1 MDSVILKVVLQDGQ
15 APATL
20 KEIDALATKLSA
32 APIKIQV
39 DTTGLQKLDKEMR
52 ASLSAQAKL
61 LNAQARMEA
70 NKVKEAQAQAKV
82 TAEMQKTA
90 QAEAKAAAEQQK
102 AVAASQ
108 RVAEEAIKG
117 ENIEK
122 RRVLLA
128 EQMAA
133 SYDKAALAAQRM
145 SGTGAAGSE
154 TAIQQRIN
162 SMVGL
167 GQATKSAAES
177 ANVFNNF
184 QQRFGEYLST
194 GNAKLTGGVSAMA
207 KYIQSL
213 DGMSNATVKAT
224 GFATDGSRVFQTY
237 AATVKQADG
246 SFRNYSYSVDTA
258 SGATYQMNQGI
269 TSVDK
274 AATHMG
280 DTFTNLIGKVAKWA
294 VVTAVVYTPIRKLK
308 EAVQELK
315 AVDTEMVTIQKVT
328 GQTIEQLEDLSNSA
342 YKTAAAYG
350 ATASTYV
357 GSVAEFAKAGYSDL
371 ADELGELAL
380 KTQTAGDVEKETAN
394 QFLLSVDA
402 AYKYKGNIEELNAV
416 LDGAN
421 QIGNE
426 YATSVQKVAEGL
438 GIVAPVAASAK
449 ISIGELTAAIGT
461 ITAVTQRSGSE
472 AARALRALI
481 LNIQGD
487 VSSEIN
493 EDTGERWS
501 QEEIDAMATSL
512 QKFGVYT
519 ETVTNGLKEMRN
531 PMEVIGEM
539 SEKFKAGIITEYDL
553 NRLVS
558 DMGGKLRSNQL
569 MALIQHWDMYES
581 MLETYKDS
589 AGSADRELAIYLES
603 WESKLNQVSSA
614 WTQFVAGFGIE
625 DAAKDV
631 LDFGT
636 AIFTM
641 ADNDLARLIVQVTA
655 TTAAVALLNKGYQ
668 TLKTTASVTEMVSK
682 GRAIISTMAGMTAS
696 AADLRAGMSL
706 LTTTLLKSPLFWGV
720 AAGLVIFGLPKLIDA
735 VTVSLEE
742 QRDKVEEL
750 QKEYDQLTGA
760 GNEYDQLIQKGE
772 DLTDVERNRLNV
784 LKLQKEELE
793 EQLRLAQEQE
803 FEKFQKEQGSEK
815 KITNS
820 YSDDGGITWNVEK
833 TTGDRQKLDEL
844 SKAWNEY
851 SESLK
856 NGTISEDTYR
866 SNLRGL
872 VVDQSDYYESL
883 VKYKDLGYELSSDQD
898 LFILK
903 YEVIARA
910 LAEDTAETEENTA
923 AKTENTSALKEN
935 ADTAADAATIL
946 STLSERYNIL
956 KTAQDEVNETGYIS
970 ADTLNQL
977 LDKYPELEQY
987 LIRTA
992 DGYTLTEG
1000 ALQAYLTAQ
1009 REEYQIALNDA
1020 QTAAE
1025 KLIDAEAL
1033 KAAGYNTTT
1042 MAIREQLNAMALLQ
1056 QQNFMNRRISEGDS
1070 YGDAARSW
1078 NTGSSQEYQAYES
1091 IQSAIKNID
1100 SAQSNLDTYSAV
1112 ESTVRRGKSS
1122 GSSSGSSA
1130 TSAAK
1135 DAAMDELEEWLEDQE
1150 HQIFLF
1156 TKQGGHEKEIISMYQ
1171 RMQEKVHALAEEY
1184 RAKGYAETSDE
1195 IQKLQKL
1202 HWEYADEIE
1211 AVYESIAERQKEL
1224 WNELEDAVDR
1234 IMEQAAKE
1242 RDAKLDAID
1251 QQIDDLKKQQEEENN
1266 LLALEEK
1273 RLAVEEARLALEEVN
1288 RERNVRQMQEDGT
1301 WAWVADQEK
1310 VQSAEQALQEAKD
1323 ELREYERQAAYD
1335 ELIANLEAEKTR
1347 IEAEYAAF
1355 EEQWEALK
1363 EGIEEPTRDITDILE
1378 DISENVMPAMKE
1390 TAQGVVDML
1399 NELANMQ
1406 ISAAGGGVNLGGV
1419 SLGGSGG
1426 GSSGGGGYSFGASYD
1441 PDRDY
1446 AADMLNA
1453 ANYDEFEE
1461 LAMRRDAKIK
1471 GEGITGVQ
1479 STLEIYNQWKAK
1491 QEASSPSKSTSSSSS
1506 KSSSGSSSSKSSA
1519 ASSAA
1524 STLISASKNIAS
1536 MLVSAMTGKN
1546 VVFDHGGIADGKGVL
1561 AKDINGEEMVLGPE
1575 ITKMVLTPQSNTQ
1588 FSNFTRDLADLFGM
1602 AKAGF
1607 TAGSVST
1614 TDRHDVNY
1622 YINGVKIGQDMAQ
1635 KPLSEVLS
1643 AFALYRDQ

>member
-32 APIKIQV
+32 SPIKIQV
-39 DTTGLQKLDKEMR
+39 DTSGLQKLDKEMR

-82 TAEMQKTA
+82 TAEMEKTA
-90 QAEAKAAAEQQK
+90 QAEAKAAAEHQK

-108 RVAEEAIKG
+108 RVAEEALKG
-117 ENIEK
+117 ETIEK

-133 SYDKAALAAQRM
+133 SYDRAALSAQRM
-145 SGTGAAGSE
+145 NVTGSGNSD

-177 ANVFNNF
+177 ANVFNSF

-237 AATVKQADG
+237 TATVKQADG
-246 SFRNYSYSVDTA
+246 SFRNYAYSVDTA

-308 EAVQELK
+308 EAAQELK

-328 GQTIEQLEDLSNSA
+328 GQTIEQLENLADAA
-342 YKTAAAYG
+342 YETAASYG

-357 GSVAEFAKAGYSDL
+357 GSVAEFAKAGYGTL

-402 AYKYKGNIEELNAV
+402 AYKYRGNIEALNAV

-426 YATSVQKVAEGL
+426 YATSVQKVADGL

-501 QEEIDAMATSL
+501 QEEIDAMSTSL
-512 QKFGVYT
+512 QKFGIYT

-539 SEKFKAGIITEYDL
+539 SQKFKEGIITEYDL

-603 WESKLNQVSSA
+603 WESKLNQCSAA

-625 DAAKDV
+625 EAAKDV

-655 TTAAVALLNKGYQ
+655 TTAAVSLLNKGYQ

-682 GRAIISTMAGMTAS
+682 CRVIISTMSGMTAS

-706 LTTTLLKSPLFWGV
+706 LTGTLLKSPLFWGV
-720 AAGLVIFGLPKLIDA
+720 AAGLVIFGLPKMIDA
-735 VTVSLEE
+735 VTVSLDE
-742 QRDKVEEL
+742 QREKVEEL
-750 QKEYDQLTGA
+750 QGEYDKLTGA
-760 GNEYDQLIQKGE
+760 GNEYDQLIQKGD
-772 DLTDVERNRLNV
+772 DLTEVERNRLNI

-803 FEKFQKEQGSEK
+803 FEKFQKEQGSDK

-820 YSDDGGITWNVEK
+820 YSDDGGITWNVER

-844 SKAWNEY
+844 SEAWNEY
-851 SESLK
+851 SENLKKGTLSEKDYRDSL
-856 NGTISEDTYR
+856 R
-866 SNLRGL
+866 SL

-883 VKYKDLGYELSSDQD
+883 VKYRDLGYEISSDQE

-903 YEVIARA
+903 YEAIARA
-910 LAEDTAETEENTA
+910 LGEDTAETEENTA
-923 AKTENTSALKEN
+923 AKEENTSALKAN
-935 ADTAADAATIL
+935 ADASASAATIL
-946 STLSERYNIL
+946 STLSERYDVL
-956 KTAQDEVNETGYIS
+956 KTAQDEVNESGYIS

-977 LDKYPELEQY
+977 LDKYPELEAY
-987 LIRTA
+987 LVRTA

-1000 ALQAYLTAQ
+1000 ALQAYLAAQ
-1009 REEYQIALNDA
+1009 REEYRIALNDA
-1020 QTAAE
+1020 ITAAE
-1025 KLIDAEAL
+1025 SLITSESL
-1033 KAAGYNTTT
+1033 KAEGYNKTTE
-1042 MAIREQLNAMALLQ
+1042 AIIAQLEAQKALYTAGTE
-1056 QQNFMNRRISEGDS
+1056 NSAYWSERKSKKVSEID
-1070 YGDAARSW
+1070 DAIANIRAA
-1078 NTGSSQEYQAYES
+1078 Q
-1091 IQSAIKNID
+1091 KNY
-1100 SAQSNLDTYSAV
+1100 DTYSAV
-1112 ESTVRRGKSS
+1112 ESTVVRGKAS
-1122 GSSSGSSA
+1122 GSSSGSSSV
-1130 TSAAK
+1130 TAAR
-1135 DAAMDELEEWLEDQE
+1135 DAAMDELEAWLEDQE

-1156 TKQGGHEKEIISMYQ
+1156 TKQGGHEKEIIALYQ
-1171 RMQEKVHALAEEY
+1171 RMQERVHALAEEY
-1184 RAKGYAETSDE
+1184 RAKGYTETSDE

-1211 AVYESIAERQKEL
+1211 SVYESIAERQKEL
-1224 WNELEDAVDR
+1224 WNELEAAVDR
-1234 IMEQAAKE
+1234 ILEQAAKE

-1251 QQIDDLKKQQEEENN
+1251 QQIDDLKRQQEEENN

-1273 RLAVEEARLALEEVN
+1273 RLAVEEARLALQEVN
-1288 RERNVRQMQEDGT
+1288 RERNIRQMQEDGT

-1310 VQSAEQALQEAKD
+1310 VASAEQALQDAKD

-1335 ELIANLEAEKTR
+1335 ELIANLEAEKDR
-1347 IEAEYAAF
+1347 IQAEYTVF
-1355 EEQWEALK
+1355 EEQWSALK
-1363 EGIEEPTRDITDILE
+1363 GSIEEPTRDISEILDDIA
-1378 DISENVMPAMKE
+1378 ENVMPSMKE
-1390 TAQGVVDML
+1390 SVQGVVNLL
-1399 NELANMQ
+1399 NELSGMQ
-1406 ISAAGGGVNLGGV
+1406 LGGAGLTTTG
-1419 SLGGSGG
+1419 SLPFSGG
-1426 GSSGGGGYSFGASYD
+1426 GNVEGEGYSFGSIYD
-1441 PDRDY
+1441 ANRDY

-1453 ANYDEFEE
+1453 ANEDEFHE

-1479 STLEIYNQWKAK
+1479 SNQDLYEQW
-1491 QEASSPSKSTSSSSS
+1491 QSMQGSSSGSTSSSGTKGSS
-1506 KSSSGSSSSKSSA
+1506 KSASNTKVSINKNTRSGSSGVGDNAAEIFGSGRKSD
-1519 ASSAA
+1519 
-1524 STLISASKNIAS
+1524 
-1536 MLVSAMTGKN
+1536 
-1546 VVFDHGGIADGKGVL
+1546 VFDEGGIASGKGFL
-1561 AKDINGEEMVLGPE
+1561 SKNTHSEEMVLGPE
-1575 ITKMVLTPQSNTQ
+1575 MTKMVLAPQNNAQ
-1588 FSNFTRDLADLFGM
+1588 FSSFTQNLADLFGM

-1622 YINGVKIGQDMAQ
+1622 FINGVKIGQDMVQ

-1643 AFALYRDQ
+1643 AFALYRE